1 MCAASAPHLLPP
13 QSAVVWVHQLMCRS
27 YPLEKLSGAPP
38 ARVALILRP
47 SLDALLACWRGSMR
61 FLLCLAIVACS
72 SPLKAQVVLN
82 SYTGRYEIA
91 PHNAVPQLNPFTGN
105 FELASPGSVPKFN
118 SFQGKWQ
125 MAPRN
130 SVPRFNQYS
139 EKWEM
144 APPDARLQI
153 NPYTG
158 EWHYPR

>member
-1 MCAASAPHLLPP
+1 
-13 QSAVVWVHQLMCRS
+13 
-27 YPLEKLSGAPP
+27 
-38 ARVALILRP
+38 
-47 SLDALLACWRGSMR
+47 MR
-61 FLLCLAIVACS
+61 FLLCLAIAVCS

-153 NPYTG
+153 YRAESGDLRGMPQYG
-158 EWHYPR
+158 IRSLVI